1 MLFKVAVVLLAVWVL
16 ARLVDALGVYPVG
29 DVAHVFLLAGGML
42 LLLAVVKG
50 REAALRAPKPAAE
63 D

>member
-1 MLFKVAVVLLAVWVL
+1 MLFKVAVVLLASWVL
-16 ARLVDALGVYPVG
+16 ARLIDTFGVYPVG

-50 REAALRAPKPAAE
+50 REAALRARKPPTE
-63 D
+63 E